1 MFDKYFGFLRSHDE
15 DSIIQSLIEHSK
27 IDSEELHI
35 LSRMLFVLMEKESG
49 DLDAMHHQIN
59 NINDDNVKIFETVS
73 DYIIQSNFDFQ
84 KQYDLLRLQQR
95 IDSVSGLIIATS
107 KRIIITKNIGAKVPS
122 ELFDHLKQL
131 SSLVIESQETFLSAL
146 KKFQTSRKE
155 VIKLIHKAEEL
166 ENLVDNTR
174 SECLEVL
181 YKLANQNQLRQG
193 DLASI
198 EGIVEYFE
206 DISDAIK
213 AASTSLDW
221 LLLN

>member
-1 MFDKYFGFLRSHDE
+1 M
-15 DSIIQSLIEHSK
+15 
-27 IDSEELHI
+27 
-35 LSRMLFVLMEKESG
+35 
-49 DLDAMHHQIN
+49 
-59 NINDDNVKIFETVS
+59 
-73 DYIIQSNFDFQ
+73 
-84 KQYDLLRLQQR
+84 
-95 IDSVSGLIIATS
+95 
-107 KRIIITKNIGAKVPS
+107 
-122 ELFDHLKQL
+122 
-131 SSLVIESQETFLSAL
+131 VIESQETFLSAI

-166 ENLVDNTR
+166 ENFVDNTR

-181 YKLANQNQLRQG
+181 YKLANENQLRQG

-198 EGIVEYFE
+198 EGIIEYFE